1 MKISIA
7 PIQYFWEKQKV
18 FDFYD
23 ALKDSPADIVYLG
36 ETVCAK
42 RREIALDDWLE
53 IAGQLTAAGKEVL
66 LSSLTL
72 FEAESELASLR
83 HIVANGRYAVEANDM
98 AATQLLA
105 GCSSFVIG
113 PHINCYNRQTLA
125 YLAGLGATRWVSP
138 YELGSKTIQE
148 LQQSRPV
155 NMEVEVL
162 AFGHLSLAFS
172 ARCYTARSHNLAK
185 DECGFICREYADGLP
200 MYTQGNKPF
209 LIFNGIQTQ
218 SATTQNLVAQ
228 LSELAALGVDIARV
242 MPQSQGTMEIVDIFH
257 KVINRQLPAEA
268 ALAELQAHLLYESC
282 NGYWY
287 GQAGMAYVDRPE
299 SW

>member
-18 FDFYD
+18 FDFYNE
-23 ALKDSPADIVYLG
+23 LKDSPADIVYLG

-42 RREIALDDWLE
+42 RREISLSDWLE
-53 IAGQLTAAGKEVL
+53 IAEQLTAAGKEVV

-83 HIVANGRYAVEANDM
+83 HVVANGHYVVEANDM
-98 AATQLLA
+98 AATQLLS
-105 GCSSFVIG
+105 GCNSFVIG
-113 PHINCYNRQTLA
+113 PHINCYNRQTLE
-125 YLAGLGATRWVSP
+125 YLRGLGATRWVSP
-138 YELGSKTIQE
+138 YELGAKTIHQ
-148 LQQSRPV
+148 LQQSSPA

-172 ARCYTARSHNLAK
+172 ARCYTARSHNIGK
-185 DECGFICREYADGLP
+185 DDCGFICRDYADGLP

-228 LSELAALGVDIARV
+228 LPELADLGVDIARV
-242 MPQSQGTMEIVDIFH
+242 MPQSQGTIEIVDIFH
-257 KVINRQLPAEA
+257 KVINGKLQAEA
-268 ALAELQAHLLYESC
+268 ALAELQPHLLYESC

-287 GQAGMAYVDRPE
+287 GQAGMAYVDRADL
-299 SW
+299 